1 MSDHK
6 RFDLDDAMNEGK
18 RRAIDANWSSRKKAM
33 VGVAAACVATVAI
46 GGSAWAYTQMRTP
59 SLPRNMDQ
67 ALAVMSSGKLDKMAP
82 ERRAQYS
89 EEARRILWSLS
100 DEERRKL
107 FEDEKNR
114 EALRAL
120 REQAFD
126 DMAYRVARGEQIDW
140 SQFGPPRREMTDEER
155 QRMREEFQRMAA
167 ATPEERAAR
176 MEEMRNRAADQMR
189 QQLATGNAQSGAL
202 RGEMMGRGGMGR
214 GGPGGPGGGAGG
226 RGGNRGPR

>member
-1 MSDHK
+1 MSEHP
-6 RFDLDDAMNEGK
+6 RFDLDAAMNEGK
-18 RRAIDANWSSRKKAM
+18 RQAIDADWSSKKKAI

-46 GGSAWAYTQMRTP
+46 GGSAWAYMQMRTP
-59 SLPRNMDQ
+59 SLPRNINQ
-67 ALAVMSSGKLDKMAP
+67 ALAVMSSGKLDSMAP

-107 FEDEKNR
+107 FEDDKNR

-126 DMAYRVARGEQIDW
+126 DMAYRVARGEQVDW

-155 QRMREEFQRMAA
+155 QRMREEWQRMAA

-202 RGEMMGRGGMGR
+202 RGEMMGRGGGPGGR
-214 GGPGGPGGGAGG
+214 GGMGGAGG
-226 RGGNRGPR
+226 RGGSRGPR

>member
-1 MSDHK
+1 MSDHR
-6 RFDLDDAMNEGK
+6 RFDLDDAVNEGK
-18 RRAIDANWSSRKKAM
+18 RQAIDANWSARRKAI
-33 VGVAAACVATVAI
+33 VGATAACVAAAAV
-46 GGSAWAYTQMRTP
+46 GGSAWAYMQTRTP
-59 SLPRNMDQ
+59 SLPRDINQ
-67 ALAVMSSGKLDKMAP
+67 ALAVMSSGKLDGMAP

-140 SQFGPPRREMTDEER
+140 SQFGAPRREMTDEER
-155 QRMREEFQRMAA
+155 ERLREQRQRMQN

-176 MEEMRNRAADQMR
+176 MEEARNRAAEQMR

-214 GGPGGPGGGAGG
+214 GGPGG